1 MPFLYETHCHCA
13 QCSKCAHS
21 TAADMVRAYHSAGYA
36 GLVLTDH
43 FIFGNTAVPKD
54 LPWEE
59 RMHRYYDAYLEAQ
72 AEGRKLDFDVI
83 FGIEH
88 FYGGGKE
95 ILFYGIDLA
104 FLLNNPDIPDIS
116 IDTLVSR
123 VHAAGGIAIHAHPFR
138 DRGYINRSFAPRIDL
153 VDGIEIYN
161 ACNSPG
167 EDRQALEL
175 AKTRDFI
182 LTSGGDIH
190 ESDAPLIGAAGILLP
205 CRVRDGKEFA
215 AALKARDYALMIH
228 GNALEQVT
236 AKDLP

>member
-59 RMHRYYDAYLEAQ
+59 RMHRYYDAYLEAK
-72 AEGRKLDFDVI
+72 AEGHKLDFDVI

-123 VHAAGGIAIHAHPFR
+123 VHAAGGIAIHALSGTGAISTGALP
-138 DRGYINRSFAPRIDL
+138 RGLTWWTASKSTTPAIPPERTGRLWNLPRQ
-153 VDGIEIYN
+153 GTSS
-161 ACNSPG
+161 SPAA
-167 EDRQALEL
+167 E
-175 AKTRDFI
+175 
-182 LTSGGDIH
+182 TSTKATIP
-190 ESDAPLIGAAGILLP
+190 SSVQPAFCFPAGS
-205 CRVRDGKEFA
+205 GT
-215 AALKARDYALMIH
+215 ARNLRR
-228 GNALEQVT
+228 L
-236 AKDLP
+236 

>member
-1 MPFLYETHCHCA
+1 MMKLYGAPICSTCREVKQQLDEKGIPYEYVDITESTKNLRAFLA
-13 QCSKCAHS
+13 MRDSLP
-21 TAADMVRAYHSAGYA
+21 AY
-36 GLVLTDH
+36 D
-43 FIFGNTAVPKD
+43 
-54 LPWEE
+54 
-59 RMHRYYDAYLEAQ
+59 EAK

-190 ESDAPLIGAAGILLP
+190 ESDDPLIGAAGILLP

-215 AALKARDYALMIH
+215 AALKARNYALMIH

-236 AKDLP
+236 AEDLP